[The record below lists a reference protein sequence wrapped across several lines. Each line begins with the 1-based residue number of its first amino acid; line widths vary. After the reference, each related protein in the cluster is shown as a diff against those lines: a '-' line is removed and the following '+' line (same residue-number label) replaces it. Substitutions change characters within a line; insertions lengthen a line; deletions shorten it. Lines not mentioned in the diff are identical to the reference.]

1 MAARMSSADLT
12 NERLRHSIVSVEEGP
27 DGGFEFL
34 DAAMNTVTDLLGK
47 ETLDLVQPGTAGRR
61 QMHVPAWTLC
71 QPVADQRGLVR
82 GIVVPVQMH
91 VEIARH
97 AGFDLI
103 EKLAEFLCPMT
114 RIALADHLVGG
125 DIERSEQRGRPM
137 PGVVVAGPLRL
148 PGRIGNIAWLRSSA
162 WICDFSSTHSTM
174 ACSGGAIYSRTSR
187 TLATKSGSVDSLNV
201 SCRCGFRPKARQ
213 IRCTVLTERPLS
225 CAILRELQCV
235 ASSGWLS
242 AHPDRSER
250 RFRSDIA
257 TSFRRLLRRRLE
269 SAQYGPIKYTE
280 RLKPGIDSSVG
291 SLDDSYDCEFMVLPE
306 ETDPSLRLT
315 LCHHVDLSALQT
327 APAGPRVVAS

>member
-1 MAARMSSADLT
+1 ML
-12 NERLRHSIVSVEEGP
+12 VEEGR
-27 DGGFEFL
+27 DGGFQFL
-34 DAAMNTVTDLLGK
+34 DAAMNTATDLLVGEHGK
-47 ETLDLVQPGTAGRR
+47 EAFDLVQPGTAGWG
-61 QMHVPAWTLC
+61 QMYGRAGPFR
-71 QPVADQRGLVR
+71 QPVADQRGLMR

-162 WICDFSSTHSTM
+162 WICDFSSTHSTK
-174 ACSGGAIYSRTSR
+174 ACSGGAIYSPTTSR

-225 CAILRELQCV
+225 CAMPRELQCV

-242 AHPDRSER
+242 SVRVITASIRSSSTVR
-250 RFRSDIA
+250 GAPGRGSSRS
-257 TSFRRLLRRRLE
+257 
-269 SAQYGPIKYTE
+269 
-280 RLKPGIDSSVG
+280 
-291 SLDDSYDCEFMVLPE
+291 
-306 ETDPSLRLT
+306 PSIR
-315 LCHHVDLSALQT
+315 
-327 APAGPRVVAS
+327 